1 MMFVRKLPQHM
12 LLPSSEPTIHPGLLD
27 FGIQMLTSMHVT
39 HATFVCRQSHLMNY
53 HALINVES
61 ENNRELNITPLKTP
75 IGLQALPLEFT
86 TQRRIT
92 RPRRGSTHERET
104 DLKKVIAHRVQHFI
118 TLKITFD
125 FLSFRSKHFEMV
137 LTVPSHC
144 TSEHQSPE
152 WRWSSS
158 YTSSRSTKHCKQWK
172 IGLN

>member
-1 MMFVRKLPQHM
+1 M
-12 LLPSSEPTIHPGLLD
+12 LLPSSEPTNHPGPARFWYPNVDKYACDSWNIRMPPISSYELSCLD
-27 FGIQMLTSMHVT
+27 KCGV
-39 HATFVCRQSHLMNY
+39 RKQSWIEY
-53 HALINVES
+53 HAP
-61 ENNRELNITPLKTP
+61 ENTPV
-75 IGLQALPLEFT
+75 GLQASPLEFT

-125 FLSFRSKHFEMV
+125 FLSFCSKHFEMV

-152 WRWSSS
+152 WRLSSS